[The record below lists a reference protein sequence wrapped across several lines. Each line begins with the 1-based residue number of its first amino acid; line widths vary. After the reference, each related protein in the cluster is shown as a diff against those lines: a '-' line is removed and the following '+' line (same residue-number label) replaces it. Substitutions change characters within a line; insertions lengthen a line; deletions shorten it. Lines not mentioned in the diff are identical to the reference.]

1 LDQALRNALLE
12 LIQIDAA
19 IGNWYGSSDPVPLKS
34 GAALRTY
41 TVEKVIGEHL
51 SRCAPRP
58 RFYWLPDP
66 DLPGLAIAC
75 VMESEEIP
83 EFALGLGCDLQ
94 LSRAMYKAFLES
106 VAVAKLAKLVILRT
120 RASSDNSSG
129 IDPERI
135 YDLDTNVAYYART
148 GSAIVQAKFGDKPG
162 VSPSEIPQD
171 VDLGIKGDL
180 RHLVDGFTNTHK
192 QLVFLD
198 LTTEDVR
205 ELGFRVARVWSPD
218 TLTLSLPS
226 APPVMHRRFQAYGGV
241 TNEAPHPYA

>member
-1 LDQALRNALLE
+1 
-12 LIQIDAA
+12 
-19 IGNWYGSSDPVPLKS
+19 
-34 GAALRTY
+34 
-41 TVEKVIGEHL
+41 
-51 SRCAPRP
+51 
-58 RFYWLPDP
+58 
-66 DLPGLAIAC
+66 
-75 VMESEEIP
+75 MESEEIP

-94 LSRAMYKAFLES
+94 LSRALYKAFLES